1 MDISKLIPSK
11 ELLTIPAKDLHKFD
25 GSMSGKS
32 LGIIVRSIGQAMC
45 NPERKIIVKLGNDD
59 TPEQIAN
66 KLRAFM
72 RKSGIMFV
80 STIVKNEQTILQY
93 KPWRDEFKNA
103 ESWQE
108 MQHD

>member
-1 MDISKLIPSK
+1 MNISKLISDEKLKQVQLK
-11 ELLTIPAKDLHKFD
+11 ELHKLD
-25 GSMSGKS
+25 GVMSGKS
-32 LGIIVRSIGQAMC
+32 LSIILRSISQAMM
-45 NPERKIIVKLGNDD
+45 NPERKIIVKLHNGD

-80 STIVKNEQTILQY
+80 STTVKNEQTILQY
-93 KPWRDEFKNA
+93 KPWRDEFKEA

>member
-1 MDISKLIPSK
+1 MNISKLIPPK

-25 GSMSGKS
+25 GAMSGKS
-32 LGIIVRSIGQAMC
+32 LGIIVRSIGQAML
-45 NPERKIIVKLGNDD
+45 NPERKIIVKLHNGD

-80 STIVKNEQTILQY
+80 STTVKNEQAVLQY
-93 KPWRDEFKNA
+93 KPWRDEFKGA
-103 ESWQE
+103 ENWQE
-108 MQHD
+108 MQDE